1 MLRPTRGLQGTRLD
15 TRPCNI
21 AEGSPFVQWLLI
33 SGFPAQ
39 SSKPLN
45 PGNLLMRIFRR
56 NLGAIARP
64 LGVERA
70 GLVDALVGV
79 RSEEVALALD
89 DGGGQTI
96 GT

>member
-1 MLRPTRGLQGTRLD
+1 
-15 TRPCNI
+15 
-21 AEGSPFVQWLLI
+21 
-33 SGFPAQ
+33 
-39 SSKPLN
+39 
-45 PGNLLMRIFRR
+45 MRIFRR